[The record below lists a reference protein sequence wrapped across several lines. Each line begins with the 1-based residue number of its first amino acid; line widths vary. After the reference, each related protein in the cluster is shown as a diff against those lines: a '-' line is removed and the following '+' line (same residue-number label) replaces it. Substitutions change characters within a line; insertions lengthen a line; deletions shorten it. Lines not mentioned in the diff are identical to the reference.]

1 MKISLITT
9 TFNSA
14 ETLRDTLESVRRQ
27 DHADLE
33 YIIVDGG
40 STDGTMDL
48 IAEFDDIV
56 AMSVSEKDDGIYD
69 ALNKGI
75 GLATGEVVGFLHS
88 DDMFS
93 DEKVLSRI
101 AEAFS
106 HPDVDATYGD
116 LDYVLRDDPSKIH
129 RQWRSQEFDPE
140 SFYRG
145 WMPAHPT
152 FYLKKEHYIKFGG
165 YDTTIRQSADYEL
178 MLRMLLKHG
187 LKAKYIPEVLVK
199 MRVGGVSNVSLQ
211 NRWQANQEDARAWKK
226 NRLKAGKLTRVMKP
240 LSKLG
245 QFLGRGKG

>member
-14 ETLRDTLESVRRQ
+14 ETLRDTLESVRLQ
-27 DHADLE
+27 E
-33 YIIVDGG
+33 YNDIEYVIVDGG

-48 IAEFDDIV
+48 IAEFKDIV
-56 AMSVSEKDDGIYD
+56 SASVSEKDDGIYD

-75 GLATGEVVGFLHS
+75 AMATGEVVGFLHS
-88 DDMFS
+88 DDMFA
-93 DEKVLSRI
+93 DAKVLSRI

-106 HPDVDATYGD
+106 HPDVDATYCD

-140 SFYRG
+140 AFYRG

-152 FYLKKEHYIKFGG
+152 FYLKKEHYTRFGG
-165 YDTTIRQSADYEL
+165 YDTTFRQSADYEL

-199 MRVGGVSNVSLQ
+199 MRVGGASNVSLQ

-226 NRLKAGKLTRVMKP
+226 NGLKAGKLTRVMKP

-245 QFLGRGKG
+245 QFLGRR